1 MLITR
6 FFVPD
11 AGSPIMTT
19 ILSLVRRFGCRL
31 VKPKAAVLV
40 ALSFAFL
47 MLMLSEALAQ
57 TDITEKVR
65 RHTSLNQTIQD
76 FCDSYCQGNQR
87 EGHLTSVVLQ
97 PIGGGRYRG
106 SLTADLRNWQ
116 EMDEPLNVTV
126 FDWTVRIRAEGVLHA
141 STCTAVIESVTV
153 DDDISG
159 VISGLLDEHKGQ
171 KHTVPNCKRI
181 LP

>member
-1 MLITR
+1 
-6 FFVPD
+6 
-11 AGSPIMTT
+11 MTT
-19 ILSLVRRFGCRL
+19 ILSLVRRFRCRL
-31 VKPKAAVLV
+31 VTPRFSGLA
-40 ALSFAFL
+40 ALSLGLF
-47 MLMLSEALAQ
+47 MLIVSGALAQ

-65 RHTSLNQTIQD
+65 RNTPINQTIQD

-126 FDWTVRIRAEGVLHA
+126 FDWTVRIRAEGILDA
-141 STCTAVIESVTV
+141 TTCTAVIDSLTV
-153 DDDISG
+153 DNDIYG
-159 VISGLLDEHKGQ
+159 VFSDLLDEHKGQ

>member
-1 MLITR
+1 MT
-6 FFVPD
+6 
-11 AGSPIMTT
+11 AIM
-19 ILSLVRRFGCRL
+19 SLVRRFRCRI
-31 VKPKAAVLV
+31 VKPKAAWL
-40 ALSFAFL
+40 AAWSLAFL
-47 MLMLSEALAQ
+47 MLISGALAQ

-65 RHTSLNQTIQD
+65 RNTPLNQTIQD

-87 EGHLTSVVLQ
+87 EGHLTSVTLQ
-97 PIGGGRYRG
+97 PVGGGRYRG
-106 SLTADLRNWQ
+106 TMIADLRNWQ

-126 FDWTVRIRAEGVLHA
+126 FDWTVRIRAEGILDA

-171 KHTVPNCKRI
+171 KHSVPNCKRI